1 MEYQKIANLI
11 DDDTLDQPSKFRTR
25 NWVEINDESRGAYNV
40 NSQIKFK
47 TTMLKSSLCD
57 YSDAYILVKGTISVN
72 NTAAQG
78 AAANNTNKKVIFKNC
93 APFTNCI
100 SEINNTQ
107 IDNAKDIDIV
117 MPMYN
122 LIEYSD
128 NYAKTTG
135 SIWQYCK
142 DIPARNNNNEITE
155 FTLVNTT
162 DSFKFKA
169 KITGQ
174 TEDDGTK
181 DVEIMVPLKYLSNFW
196 RTLEMP
202 LINCEVNLILT
213 WSSTC
218 VLISTNIPNQ
228 AAIFEITD
236 TKLYVPVVTLS
247 TQENTKFLQ
256 QLESGFKRVINW
268 NKYLSK
274 PELLAQNPNLNHLVE
289 PSFQGV
295 NRLFVLAFEN
305 DNDGTSNEQS
315 YLPTVEIKDYNTM
328 INGEN
333 VFDQPIKNTKVT
345 YDNIRKIATGQ
356 GDDYTTRCLLNYP
369 YFANTYKM
377 FAVNLSKQ
385 QALDADPRAIQQIN
399 FTANI
404 DRAAANKSL
413 LYSGRSK
420 RNYSRL
426 FTGNS
431 KSIVNK
437 IIFNLNTYKCFA
449 LVSTTLI
456 K

>member
-1 MEYQKIANLI
+1 MHNIIIEYQKIANLI
-11 DDDTLDQPSKFRTR
+11 DDTPNQPSKFRTR

-40 NSQIKFK
+40 NSQIKLK

-78 AAANNTNKKVIFKNC
+78 VAANNTNKKVIFKNC

-100 SEINNTQ
+100 GEINNTQ

-135 SIWQYCK
+135 SLWQYCK
-142 DIPARNNNNEITE
+142 DIPARNDNNNAIIIFAEDN
-155 FTLVNTT
+155 LT
-162 DSFKFKA
+162 DSFNFKVKF
-169 KITGQ
+169 TGQ
-174 TEDDGTK
+174 TD
-181 DVEIMVPLKYLSNFW
+181 DVEIMVPLKYLSNFS
-196 RTLEMP
+196 RTLEMT

-218 VLISTNIPNQ
+218 VLVASNIEAHN
-228 AAIFEITD
+228 ATFAITAI
-236 TKLYVPVVTLS
+236 KLYVPVVTLS

-256 QLESGFKRVINW
+256 QLKSGFKRAINW

-274 PELLAQNPNLNHLVE
+274 PELLAQNANLNHLVE

-305 DNDGTSNEQS
+305 NDDRASSDEY
-315 YLPTVEIKDYNTM
+315 YLLIVEIKDYNIM

-333 VFDQPIKNTKVT
+333 FFDQPIK

-356 GDDYTTRCLLNYP
+356 GDDYTTGCLLNYP

-377 FAVNLSKQ
+377 IAVDLSKQ
-385 QALDADPRAIQQIN
+385 QELDADLRAIQQIN
-399 FTANI
+399 FTANL
-404 DRAAANKSL
+404 D
-413 LYSGRSK
+413 
-420 RNYSRL
+420 
-426 FTGNS
+426 
-431 KSIVNK
+431 
-437 IIFNLNTYKCFA
+437 
-449 LVSTTLI
+449 
-456 K
+456 